1 MSFLPEDDD
10 FRHLLQTK
18 ELYKQIFDC
27 SILPV
32 IIHDMYFNI
41 IEVNKKVVEVFGHP
55 KEEII
60 KMKIFDLVTQK
71 ELRHSL
77 EVLEQM
83 KESDNMTVQAEFKR
97 KDGSVFIADASPCK
111 INLKRMSFIHVYI
124 QNIRDVVETPAAE

>member
-111 INLKRMSFIHVYI
+111 INLKRTSFIHVHI